1 MFLGGTIQQ
10 WQDVI
15 LYSIFILM
23 LFTAIG
29 LVSVKISNYY
39 LQEQDKKEKLNQ
51 LRKNYH
57 QAEKNIYKKVA

>member
-1 MFLGGTIQQ
+1 MFSGGTTQQ

-15 LYSIFILM
+15 QYSIFMSI

-39 LQEQDKKEKLNQ
+39 IQEQDKKKKLNQ
-51 LRKNYH
+51 LKNKYQH
-57 QAEKNIYKKVA
+57 IQKNIYKKVA

>member
-1 MFLGGTIQQ
+1 MFSGGTIQQ

-15 LYSIFILM
+15 LYGIFILM

-39 LQEQDKKEKLNQ
+39 MQEQDKRKKLNQ

-57 QAEKNIYKKVA
+57 AEKNIYKKVA